1 MTGNPLTFLKLFRK
15 CTQPEA
21 LEKLHDIGF
30 GVAGGTL
37 TDIHSD
43 RAVALGLSMMRFIA
57 WDCLTSALK
66 YKDRSGI
73 GAPPGVAFSHAS
85 RMAIA
90 SATISPWL
98 ADQNRVHASSDEFG
112 ARHSR
117 REDHSELLP
126 SGLPVIGN

>member
-1 MTGNPLTFLKLFRK
+1 M
-15 CTQPEA
+15 
-21 LEKLHDIGF
+21 
-30 GVAGGTL
+30 
-37 TDIHSD
+37 
-43 RAVALGLSMMRFIA
+43 GLSHQRI
-57 WDCLTSALK
+57 K
-66 YKDRSGI
+66 VQGQIRSKRPRGI
-73 GAPPGVAFSHAS
+73 AFSHAS

-126 SGLPVIGN
+126 SGLPVIRQLTTQYNR